1 MTQAPFAPKEPTIP
15 AQEDEAQ
22 ATSRSGR
29 ELLEWLI
36 IFVAVLLI
44 SGFVRTYIAEPVLVD
59 GRSMLQTLRDGEY
72 VLVAKYPYLFDDPKR
87 YDIVACYYPDD
98 AEKLNVKRVFGLPG
112 ETIELRQ
119 GVLYVDGVYTPQ
131 DMLAHPRL
139 DDLGPLTLPPGYY
152 FVMGDN
158 RQNSR
163 DSRDVGPIARD
174 AIIGQVVQVIF
185 PLTAFRSVL
194 YEPEDAY

>member
-1 MTQAPFAPKEPTIP
+1 MTEAPFAPKEPIP
-15 AQEDEAQ
+15 ASEDEAQ
-22 ATSRSGR
+22 AAGRGGR

-44 SGFVRTYIAEPVLVD
+44 AGFVRTYIVEPVQVD
-59 GRSMLQTLRDGEY
+59 GRSMMDTLLDNEY

-87 YDIVACYYPDD
+87 YDIVACYYPDEP
-98 AEKLNVKRVFGLPG
+98 EKLNVKRVFGLPG

-131 DMLAHPRL
+131 DMLEHPRL

-163 DSRDVGPIARD
+163 DSRSVGAIARD
-174 AIIGQVVQVIF
+174 AIIGQVVQVIY
-185 PLTAFRSVL
+185 PLSAFRSVL